1 MIKGVGLHQV
11 DSAEEEIDWTHFTFQ
26 HGFRQLPQQLL
37 QQLHHPVT
45 SALPSAFPE
54 VDVKMS
60 EASQSPSPSPLGQFL
75 GAPQRLADVRSKSD
89 VVPAPAV
96 TAPSWNIKDEPT
108 QHAQHDSPAALA
120 RHEEAEHAA
129 LKEEDV
135 PKGGGEVG
143 MAAEGEGL
151 GGAGEEGSDGEV
163 GAERQRLT
171 RSRRGNAAGLYMLDH
186 GSQLIPKK
194 ASNPL
199 ATPWQPPW

>member
-1 MIKGVGLHQV
+1 MNNGVGLYQV
-11 DSAEEEIDWTHFTFQ
+11 ASAEEEIDWTHFTFQ

-75 GAPQRLADVRSKSD
+75 GATQRSADLRSESD
-89 VVPAPAV
+89 AASAPAA
-96 TAPSWNIKDEPT
+96 TAPSLNIKDDPA
-108 QHAQHDSPAALA
+108 QHARRDSPAELA
-120 RHEEAEHAA
+120 RHEEAEHGA

-135 PKGGGEVG
+135 PEGEGEVG

-163 GAERQRLT
+163 GAEGQRLT

-194 ASNPL
+194 ASSPF
-199 ATPWQPPW
+199 ATPCQPPC